1 MVGLD
6 VDGDQG
12 GALRVEG
19 PDFIFYFGGYVVGF
33 LYGYFRVYFD
43 VHVDDDVGAAAA
55 CAQMMESF
63 DARGGDDR
71 LGDALQVLLRERDLQ
86 QLMEGRDGH
95 LDSDDDDEYGDDDGG
110 RRIADPADAPEKHR
124 ARDAA
129 RNGSLRWCQAL
140 ATTTSE
146 LMRLPTR
153 RV

>member
-1 MVGLD
+1 M
-6 VDGDQG
+6 DGDQG

-110 RRIADPADAPEKHR
+110 RRIADPARVAIDE
-124 ARDAA
+124 
-129 RNGSLRWCQAL
+129 NESLRWCQAL